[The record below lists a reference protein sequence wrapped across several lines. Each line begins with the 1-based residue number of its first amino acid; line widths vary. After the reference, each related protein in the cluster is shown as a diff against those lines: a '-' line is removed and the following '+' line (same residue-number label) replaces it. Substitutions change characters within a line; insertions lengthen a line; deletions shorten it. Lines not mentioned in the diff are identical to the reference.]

1 MTFMSG
7 KTLIST
13 GIFISNGKDSTISYT
28 EASQALKRHITRLT
42 GIVSYHTTSS
52 CNTLDTGNT
61 NLNNQ
66 NVAKS
71 GTAINISY
79 PSNEDLSSTV
89 PSFIISNNLTE
100 SVAGITPE
108 TETETRVFFQLP
120 KDRRSSILHTNLR
133 PTLRERV
140 KGSPRFP
147 HRIAPTSSLSAL
159 QQRAYEVS
167 TIG

>member
-1 MTFMSG
+1 MFVS
-7 KTLIST
+7 
-13 GIFISNGKDSTISYT
+13 SNRKDSTISYT
-28 EASQALKRHITRLT
+28 EASQALRRHMTRLT
-42 GIVSYHTTSS
+42 GIVSYQATSS
-52 CNTLDTGNT
+52 CNTLDTGNK

-66 NVAKS
+66 IVAKS

-79 PSNEDLSSTV
+79 PSNEELGSV
-89 PSFIISNNLTE
+89 LPPFIISNSLTE
-100 SVAGITPE
+100 STDEINAA
-108 TETETRVFFQLP
+108 TESEGRVFFQLP
-120 KDRRSSILHTNLR
+120 KNRRPSILHQNSQ

-159 QQRAYEVS
+159 QEGAYKVS